1 MKTYIVIVAAIF
13 TLLTAGNSEASP
25 PANSNI
31 KNYIVLTRNIKQ
43 LKPIILAAKDLAAE
57 DGSQFGKFKVIICGK
72 TITNVTQMN
81 KMAPYLE
88 MAEKNH
94 VELYACGLS
103 LKKFQVNPK
112 NLPKQ
117 IHVTKN
123 GLLYDFQLQK
133 EGYMSIEL

>member
-1 MKTYIVIVAAIF
+1 MKTYIVMIAAIF
-13 TLLTAGNSEASP
+13 TLLTEGKSEARVP
-25 PANSNI
+25 ENSNV

-72 TITNVTQMN
+72 TIVNVTQMD

-88 MAEKNH
+88 MAEENH

-103 LKKFQVNPK
+103 LKKFKIDPK

>member
-1 MKTYIVIVAAIF
+1 MKKYIVILVAIF
-13 TLLTAGNSEASP
+13 TFLTAGKSVAQVP
-25 PANSNI
+25 VNSNV

-43 LKPIILAAKDLAAE
+43 LKPIILAAEDLAAE

-72 TITNVTQMN
+72 TITNVTQMD

-94 VELYACGLS
+94 VELYVCGLS
-103 LKKFQVNPK
+103 LKKFKIAPK
-112 NLPKQ
+112 DMPKQ